1 MHKRKNIKHKRP
13 MEKGCFWGGP
23 ANIAFCEEDR
33 MTSPGVLNTA
43 PNMPARNPPC
53 QQTAYV
59 SIRQHTSAYVR
70 CVEYST
76 EHACKEP
83 RPASTDLARG
93 HIFSSMMT
101 HSVV

>member
-1 MHKRKNIKHKRP
+1 MHKGKKIKNKRP

-59 SIRQHTSAYVR
+59 SIRQHTSAYVSIRQHTSAYVR

-76 EHACKEP
+76 EHALHGS
-83 RPASTDLARG
+83 RPATSTAA
-93 HIFSSMMT
+93 
-101 HSVV
+101 